1 MNKESAQN
9 YLDNTKNKFMFK
21 TISAA
26 ATAILFGIL
35 ILVEEIT
42 GTAFSDFENIYF
54 IISILLL
61 IVTGAIVKTLKMTVS
76 AFKWAFLLTPF
87 TIVDIIFALAA
98 AMFMVI
104 VSLFLP
110 FIPIS
115 LEALE
120 LYKKRA
126 DAKLYI

>member
-54 IISILLL
+54 IISIVLL

-87 TIVDIIFALAA
+87 TIVVIIFALAA

>member
-54 IISILLL
+54 IISIVLL

-87 TIVDIIFALAA
+87 TIVDYILFPPAIITECTFP
-98 AMFMVI
+98 F
-104 VSLFLP
+104 SFL
-110 FIPIS
+110 
-115 LEALE
+115 L
-120 LYKKRA
+120 
-126 DAKLYI
+126 

>member
-54 IISILLL
+54 IISIVL
-61 IVTGAIVKTLKMTVS
+61 
-76 AFKWAFLLTPF
+76 
-87 TIVDIIFALAA
+87 IFALAA

>member
-54 IISILLL
+54 IISIVLL

-87 TIVDIIFALAA
+87 TIVDITFALAA

>member
-1 MNKESAQN
+1 M
-9 YLDNTKNKFMFK
+9 
-21 TISAA
+21 
-26 ATAILFGIL
+26 
-35 ILVEEIT
+35 
-42 GTAFSDFENIYF
+42 
-54 IISILLL
+54 LL